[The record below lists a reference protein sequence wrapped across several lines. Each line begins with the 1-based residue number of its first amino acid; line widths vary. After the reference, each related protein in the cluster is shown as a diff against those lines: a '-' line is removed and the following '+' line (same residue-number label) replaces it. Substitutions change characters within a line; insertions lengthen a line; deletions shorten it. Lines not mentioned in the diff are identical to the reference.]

1 MISDNMITDRIDEI
15 LKEKGQHNKYTV
27 NDIYNFIGIGKMII
41 EEIDDIDEHMIFI
54 DEKINSIISNI
65 DEMNKRNKKLNIKIN
80 INNINSF
87 LINLNINLKTK
98 TNYEII
104 AIVSNHIK
112 DIEEKERK
120 IQKKLRHNYYKI
132 CITIIVVMIIT
143 IIIMSIAIFI

>member
-1 MISDNMITDRIDEI
+1 MITDRIDEI